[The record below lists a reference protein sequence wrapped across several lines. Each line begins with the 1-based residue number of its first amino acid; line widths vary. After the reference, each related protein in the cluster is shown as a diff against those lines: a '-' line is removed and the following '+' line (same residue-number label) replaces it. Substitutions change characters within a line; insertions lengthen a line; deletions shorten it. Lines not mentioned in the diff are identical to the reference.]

1 MTCKYMK
8 QKGIIEKVVSV
19 NKSCVGI
26 KLYGYGTYYVKIS
39 SIKKWRGSKS
49 DGQKFYYNIQSG
61 QAFTFSGLAWDII
74 DFEFIPELYFF
85 EEGKPQLCKDAFEDC
100 FEG

>member
-1 MTCKYMK
+1 MTGKYMK

-26 KLYGYGTYYVKIS
+26 KLFGYGTYYVNIS

-49 DGQKFYYNIQSG
+49 NGQKFYYNIQSG
-61 QAFTFSGLAWDII
+61 QAFTFSGFEAWDII

-85 EEGKPQLCKDAFEDC
+85 EEGKPQLCKDAFERL
-100 FEG
+100 F

>member
-1 MTCKYMK
+1 MTGKYMK

-26 KLYGYGTYYVKIS
+26 KLFGYGTYYVKIS

-49 DGQKFYYNIQSG
+49 NGQKFYYNILRILILKISIM
-61 QAFTFSGLAWDII
+61 FLL
-74 DFEFIPELYFF
+74 LY
-85 EEGKPQLCKDAFEDC
+85 LI
-100 FEG
+100 